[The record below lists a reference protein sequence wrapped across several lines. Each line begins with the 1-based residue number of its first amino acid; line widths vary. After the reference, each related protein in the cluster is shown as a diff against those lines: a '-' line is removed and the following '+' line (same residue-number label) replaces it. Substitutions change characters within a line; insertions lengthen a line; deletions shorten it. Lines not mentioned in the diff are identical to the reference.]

1 MKEIIFEKDKPVKL
15 VATDMDGTL
24 LDDSKNFPPHFSEY
38 LDELR
43 RLDVRFFAAS
53 GRSYVSLKK
62 AFGEVGLLDKL
73 DYICDN
79 GAFIVRGGKPVFMS
93 LMDFEKVLEIA
104 ELCARLKVTL
114 FLCATNGT
122 YHLNDNAALYDEVR
136 NYYPNLTCMEKFSD
150 VHDDVF
156 KLTIFD
162 GNNPLLSG
170 SYKALD
176 DKFGGEY
183 NVQVSG
189 SHWIDVMNKGISK
202 GSAMLELQKELG
214 INYSETMSFGDF
226 YNDAEMLKNSYY
238 SVVMANANE
247 DMKQYG
253 RFETVSN
260 NEHGVVVVLKK
271 LIDYLK
277 NNR

>member
-1 MKEIIFEKDKPVKL
+1 
-15 VATDMDGTL
+15 
-24 LDDSKNFPPHFSEY
+24 
-38 LDELR
+38 
-43 RLDVRFFAAS
+43 
-53 GRSYVSLKK
+53 
-62 AFGEVGLLDKL
+62 
-73 DYICDN
+73 
-79 GAFIVRGGKPVFMS
+79 
-93 LMDFEKVLEIA
+93 
-104 ELCARLKVTL
+104 
-114 FLCATNGT
+114 
-122 YHLNDNAALYDEVR
+122 
-136 NYYPNLTCMEKFSD
+136 MEKFSD

-176 DKFGGEY
+176 DKFGSEY

-189 SHWIDVMNKGISK
+189 SHWIDIMNKGISK

-214 INYSETMSFGDF
+214 ISSSETMSFGDF